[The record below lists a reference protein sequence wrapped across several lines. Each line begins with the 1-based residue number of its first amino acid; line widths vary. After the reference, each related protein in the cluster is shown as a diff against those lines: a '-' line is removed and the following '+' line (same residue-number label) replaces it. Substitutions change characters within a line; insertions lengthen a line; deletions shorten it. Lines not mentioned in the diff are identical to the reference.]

1 MSINHRIAEIK
12 AALKLNNNQFA
23 ERIGVDPTVV
33 YNIVD
38 EKGRGNKPSF
48 GFISKLVLS
57 FDSINVDWLITG
69 RGDKM
74 FIEMDENKEPVSSTD
89 ELCVMLKKE
98 IEELKKDKT
107 VLAEQITLKD
117 QQIQRLWKEIDEL
130 KTTAKK

>member
-1 MSINHRIAEIK
+1 MSINRRIAEIK
-12 AALKLNNNQFA
+12 TALKLNNNQFA

-57 FDSINVDWLITG
+57 FDNINVDWLITG

-74 FIEMDENKEPVSSTD
+74 FIEKNENKEPALHSE
-89 ELCVMLKKE
+89 ELYPILKKE
-98 IEELKKDKT
+98 NEGLKKDKAI
-107 VLAEQITLKD
+107 LAEQIALKD

-130 KTTAKK
+130 KAKK